1 MKAMTKRTFMMLTS
15 VVMAMVLIVALAAC
29 GKKGDGQ
36 STGGQTTEA
45 PAGGTT
51 EENKGTEENTATENE
66 GTENEGTEN
75 GEQEGTDEEHL
86 PEDGGDD
93 GFPEADKALAEV
105 LSQMYAK
112 VPAVQEIALGD
123 PMPIDLTGED
133 FSYWLGTTDASGIDA
148 AIYSEPMMSSVA
160 YSVCLVRAKDG
171 TDIEQLKKDIF
182 DKVNAVKWLCVTAEK
197 VLVTN
202 SDNTILLVMTNAD
215 VTKDMYNA
223 FSEVM
228 GGKLGEKLERNGE

>member
-1 MKAMTKRTFMMLTS
+1 MKAMTKRTWMMLAS
-15 VVMAMVLIVALAAC
+15 VVMAMVLMVALAAC
-29 GKKGDGQ
+29 GKKGDDQ

-51 EENKGTEENTATENE
+51 EENKETEENTATENE
-66 GTENEGTEN
+66 GTENE
-75 GEQEGTDEEHL
+75 EQEGTEEDHL
-86 PEDGGDD
+86 PEDGNDD
-93 GFPEADKALAEV
+93 GLPEADKELAKI
-105 LSQMYAK
+105 LTQMYEK
-112 VPAVQEIALGD
+112 VPAVQDIALGD

-202 SDNTILLVMTNAD
+202 SDNTILLVMTNAE
-215 VTKDMYNA
+215 VTGDMYNA

>member
-1 MKAMTKRTFMMLTS
+1 MKAMTKRTWMMLTS
-15 VVMAMVLIVALAAC
+15 ALLAMVLVVALAAC
-29 GKKGDGQ
+29 GKTGDNQ

-51 EENKGTEENTATENE
+51 EENKETEENTATENE
-66 GTENEGTEN
+66 GAESE
-75 GEQEGTDEEHL
+75 EQEGTEEEHL
-86 PEDGGDD
+86 PEEGGDSD
-93 GFPEADKALAEV
+93 FPEADKELAQI
-105 LSQMYAK
+105 LSQMYEK

-182 DKVNAVKWLCVTAEK
+182 DKVNAVKWLCVAAEK

-202 SDNTILLVMTNAD
+202 SDNTILLVMTNAE
-215 VTKDMYNA
+215 VTEDMYNA

-228 GGKLGEKLERNGE
+228 GGKLGEKLERDGE

>member
-1 MKAMTKRTFMMLTS
+1 MKAMTKRTLMMLTS

-29 GKKGDGQ
+29 GKKGDDQ

-51 EENKGTEENTATENE
+51 EDNKGTEENV
-66 GTENEGTEN
+66 GTENEGTSE
-75 GEQEGTDEEHL
+75 EQEGTEEHL
-86 PEDGGDD
+86 PEDGSDGEGD
-93 GFPEADKALAEV
+93 FPVADEELAKI
-105 LSQMYAK
+105 LAQMYEK
-112 VPAVQEIALGD
+112 VPAVKEIALGD

-215 VTKDMYNA
+215 VTADMYNA

>member
-1 MKAMTKRTFMMLTS
+1 MKAMTKRTWMMLVS
-15 VVMAMVLIVALAAC
+15 VVTAMVLMVALAAC
-29 GKKGDGQ
+29 GKKGDDQ
-36 STGGQTTEA
+36 STGGQTSET
-45 PAGGTT
+45 PAVGTT
-51 EENKGTEENTATENE
+51 EENKETEENT
-66 GTENEGTEN
+66 GTENESTSE
-75 GEQEGTDEEHL
+75 EQEGTEEEHL
-86 PEDGGDD
+86 PEDGGDS
-93 GFPEADKALAEV
+93 GFPETDKELAQI

-202 SDNTILLVMTNAD
+202 SDNTILLVMTNAE
-215 VTKDMYNA
+215 VTGDMYNA

-228 GGKLGEKLERNGE
+228 GGKLGEKLERDGE

>member
-29 GKKGDGQ
+29 GKKGDDQ

-51 EENKGTEENTATENE
+51 EENKGTEENTGAENE
-66 GTENEGTEN
+66 GTSE
-75 GEQEGTDEEHL
+75 EQEGTEEHL
-86 PEDGGDD
+86 PEDGDGEGD
-93 GFPEADKALAEV
+93 FPVADEELAKI
-105 LSQMYAK
+105 LAQMYEK
-112 VPAVQEIALGD
+112 VPAVKEIALGD

-171 TDIEQLKKDIF
+171 TDVEQLKKDIF

-215 VTKDMYNA
+215 VTADMYNA

>member
-1 MKAMTKRTFMMLTS
+1 MKAMTKRNFMMLAS

-29 GKKGDGQ
+29 GKKGDDQ
-36 STGGQTTEA
+36 TTGGQTTEA

-51 EENKGTEENTATENE
+51 EENKETEENTATENE
-66 GTENEGTEN
+66 GTENE
-75 GEQEGTDEEHL
+75 EQEGTEEEHL

-93 GFPEADKALAEV
+93 GFPEADKALAEI

-182 DKVNAVKWLCVTAEK
+182 DKVNAVKWLCVAAEK

-202 SDNTILLVMTNAD
+202 SDNTILLVMTNAE
-215 VTKDMYNA
+215 VTGDMYNA

-228 GGKLGEKLERNGE
+228 GGKLGEKLERDGE

>member
-29 GKKGDGQ
+29 GKKGDDQ

-51 EENKGTEENTATENE
+51 EENKGTEENTGAENE
-66 GTENEGTEN
+66 GTSE
-75 GEQEGTDEEHL
+75 EQEGTEEHL
-86 PEDGGDD
+86 PEDGDGEGD
-93 GFPEADKALAEV
+93 FPVADEELAKI
-105 LSQMYAK
+105 LAQMYEK
-112 VPAVQEIALGD
+112 VPAVKEIALGD

-215 VTKDMYNA
+215 VTADMYNA

>member
-1 MKAMTKRTFMMLTS
+1 MKAMTKRTLMMLTS
-15 VVMAMVLIVALAAC
+15 AVLAMVLVVALAAC
-29 GKKGDGQ
+29 GKKGDDQ
-36 STGGQTTEA
+36 TTGEQTTEA
-45 PAGGTT
+45 PADGTT
-51 EENKGTEENTATENE
+51 EDNKGTEENTGAENE
-66 GTENEGTEN
+66 GTSE
-75 GEQEGTDEEHL
+75 EQEGTEEHL
-86 PEDGGDD
+86 PEDGDGEGD
-93 GFPEADKALAEV
+93 FPVADEELAKI
-105 LSQMYAK
+105 LAQMYEK
-112 VPAVQEIALGD
+112 VPAVKEIALGD

>member
-1 MKAMTKRTFMMLTS
+1 MKAMTKRTWMMLTS
-15 VVMAMVLIVALAAC
+15 VVMAMVLVLALVGC
-29 GKKGDGQ
+29 GKKGDDQ

-45 PAGGTT
+45 PADGTT
-51 EENKGTEENTATENE
+51 EENKEMEENT
-66 GTENEGTEN
+66 GTENAGTSE
-75 GEQEGTDEEHL
+75 EQEGTEEEHL
-86 PEDGGDD
+86 PEDGGDE

-215 VTKDMYNA
+215 VTADMYNA

>member
-1 MKAMTKRTFMMLTS
+1 MKTMTKKTWMMLAS
-15 VVMAMVLIVALAAC
+15 VVMVLALTAALVAC
-29 GKKGDGQ
+29 GGKK
-36 STGGQTTEA
+36 
-45 PAGGTT
+45 
-51 EENKGTEENTATENE
+51 
-66 GTENEGTEN
+66 
-75 GEQEGTDEEHL
+75 
-86 PEDGGDD
+86 EDGNTTGANTTTQEP
-93 GFPEADKALAEV
+93 GTAGNEEDKE
-105 LSQMYAK
+105 LSQILTQMYGK

-133 FSYWLGTTDASGIDA
+133 FSYWLGITDASGIDA

-215 VTKDMYNA
+215 VTAEMYNA

-228 GGKLGEKLERNGE
+228 GGKLGEKLERDGE

>member
-1 MKAMTKRTFMMLTS
+1 MKTMTKKTWMMLAS
-15 VVMAMVLIVALAAC
+15 VVMVLALTASLVAC
-29 GKKGDGQ
+29 GGKKEDGNT
-36 STGGQTTEA
+36 TGANTTTQEPGTAGNEEA
-45 PAGGTT
+45 T
-51 EENKGTEENTATENE
+51 EEKDEESEITEE
-66 GTENEGTEN
+66 G
-75 GEQEGTDEEHL
+75 EHL
-86 PEDGGDD
+86 PEDGEDLEG
-93 GFPEADKALAEV
+93 GFPEGDKE
-105 LSQMYAK
+105 LSQILTQMYGK

-133 FSYWLGTTDASGIDA
+133 FSYWLGITDASGIDA

-215 VTKDMYNA
+215 VTAEMYNA

-228 GGKLGEKLERNGE
+228 GGKLGEKLERDGE

>member
-29 GKKGDGQ
+29 GKKGDDQ

-105 LSQMYAK
+105 LTQMYAK

-171 TDIEQLKKDIF
+171 TDIEQLKKDMF

>member
-105 LSQMYAK
+105 LTQMYAK
-112 VPAVQEIALGD
+112 VPEVQEIALGD

-215 VTKDMYNA
+215 VTADMYNA

>member
-1 MKAMTKRTFMMLTS
+1 MKAMTKRTLMMLTS
-15 VVMAMVLIVALAAC
+15 AVLAMVLMVALAAC
-29 GKKGDGQ
+29 GKKGDDQ

-45 PAGGTT
+45 PADGTT
-51 EENKGTEENTATENE
+51 EDNKGTEENV
-66 GTENEGTEN
+66 GTENEGTSE
-75 GEQEGTDEEHL
+75 EQEGTEEHL
-86 PEDGGDD
+86 PEDGSDGEGD
-93 GFPEADKALAEV
+93 FPAADEELAKI
-105 LSQMYAK
+105 LTQMYEK
-112 VPAVQEIALGD
+112 VPAVKEIALGD

-215 VTKDMYNA
+215 VTADMYNA

>member
-1 MKAMTKRTFMMLTS
+1 MKAMTKRTLMMLTS
-15 VVMAMVLIVALAAC
+15 AVLAMVLIVALAAC
-29 GKKGDGQ
+29 GKKGDDQ

-51 EENKGTEENTATENE
+51 EENKGTEENTGAENE
-66 GTENEGTEN
+66 GTSE
-75 GEQEGTDEEHL
+75 EQEGTEEHL
-86 PEDGGDD
+86 PEDGDGEGD
-93 GFPEADKALAEV
+93 FPVADEELAKI
-105 LSQMYAK
+105 LAQMYEK
-112 VPAVQEIALGD
+112 VPAVKEIALGD

-215 VTKDMYNA
+215 VTADMYNA

>member
-105 LSQMYAK
+105 LTQMYAK

-171 TDIEQLKKDIF
+171 TDIEQLKKDMF

>member
-1 MKAMTKRTFMMLTS
+1 MKAMTKRTWTMMIS
-15 VVMAMVLIVALAAC
+15 AALALVLVFGLVAC
-29 GKKGDGQ
+29 GGKKEDDKT
-36 STGGQTTEA
+36 TGADTTTQA
-45 PAGGTT
+45 PSAST
-51 EENKGTEENTATENE
+51 EENENETTE
-66 GTENEGTEN
+66 GTENNSGEGESTE
-75 GEQEGTDEEHL
+75 EEHL
-86 PEDGGDD
+86 PEDGGDGEGD
-93 GFPEADKALAEV
+93 FPVADEELAKI
-105 LSQMYAK
+105 LAQMYEK
-112 VPAVQEIALGD
+112 VPTVQEIALGD

-133 FSYWLGTTDASGIDA
+133 FSYWLGITDASGIDA
-148 AIYSEPMMSSVA
+148 AIFSEPMMSSVA

-202 SDNTILLVMTNAD
+202 SDNTILLVMTNAE
-215 VTKDMYNA
+215 VTGDMYNA